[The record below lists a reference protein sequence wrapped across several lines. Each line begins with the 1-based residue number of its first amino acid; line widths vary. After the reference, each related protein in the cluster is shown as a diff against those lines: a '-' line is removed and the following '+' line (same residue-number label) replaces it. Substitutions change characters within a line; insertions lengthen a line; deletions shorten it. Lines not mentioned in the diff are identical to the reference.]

1 MTAVTLL
8 GTLAISALASAGV
21 EPAVPTGS
29 SSSTTGTFSLHT
41 LKAAD
46 PSQSPSELEY
56 SVYLAPGLRKG
67 EASPL
72 ILYLHG
78 GGGSARQ
85 LEGMTAAIDEVT
97 NTGELTP
104 AIWST
109 PTAGRSFYMD
119 YRDGSQNWESMIIKE
134 YLPHLLRS
142 YEVDRDHVYLMGTS
156 MGGMGSLRMAFK
168 YPEKFAGVAALEPAI
183 EAAISWEDTLPL
195 DTHYREDVYP
205 AIFGSPVDADY
216 WNANH
221 PIAILAG
228 APARIR
234 EAGMSI
240 YLEVG
245 DEDVLLLYR
254 GAEFLHRIL
263 FDEGIMHEYRL
274 VRGANHIG
282 NQFMALRTRDAM
294 RFLGRAI
301 DPIDEHLEDNPF
313 VSRTRERTKDLGRG
327 VPLPAHR

>member
-21 EPAVPTGS
+21 ESAVPTGS

-78 GGGSARQ
+78 GGGSAKQ
-85 LEGMTAAIDEVT
+85 L
-97 NTGELTP
+97 
-104 AIWST
+104 
-109 PTAGRSFYMD
+109 
-119 YRDGSQNWESMIIKE
+119 
-134 YLPHLLRS
+134 
-142 YEVDRDHVYLMGTS
+142 
-156 MGGMGSLRMAFK
+156 
-168 YPEKFAGVAALEPAI
+168 
-183 EAAISWEDTLPL
+183 
-195 DTHYREDVYP
+195 
-205 AIFGSPVDADY
+205 
-216 WNANH
+216 
-221 PIAILAG
+221 
-228 APARIR
+228 
-234 EAGMSI
+234 
-240 YLEVG
+240 
-245 DEDVLLLYR
+245 
-254 GAEFLHRIL
+254 
-263 FDEGIMHEYRL
+263 EGIMHEYRL

-301 DPIDEHLEDNPF
+301 NPIDEHLEDNPF